1 MDRLLYTAMAGAKQL
16 MEAQALNSH
25 NLANVSTTGFR
36 AELAAFRSAPI
47 WGAGHPTRVFPQ
59 AELGATDLNQGS
71 KEVTGRELDVA
82 LQDEGWIAVLA
93 SDGNEAY
100 TRAGDLRIGSGRI
113 LTTGT
118 GLPVLGS
125 KGPIAI
131 PPAQKI
137 DISTDGI
144 ITIVPEGESPNNTAE
159 VDRIKL
165 VKPAEDNLVKGLDG
179 LMRTRDNVPAAAD
192 PAVTLVSGTLESS
205 NVNAVD
211 GLVNMI
217 SLARQYEAQIKLMRA
232 AEDNDAAMTRAMG
245 LR

>member
-1 MDRLLYTAMAGAKQL
+1 MDRFLYTAMAGAKQL
-16 MEAQALNSH
+16 MQAQALNSH

-36 AELAAFRSAPI
+36 SELAAVRSAPI
-47 WGAGHPTRVFPQ
+47 VGAGYPTRVFPQ
-59 AELGATDLNQGS
+59 TELGVTNLNQGT

-82 LQDEGWIAVLA
+82 LGGDGWIAVVA
-93 SDGNEAY
+93 DDGTEAY

-118 GLPVLGS
+118 GNLVLGS

-137 DISTDGI
+137 DVAADGN
-144 ITIVPEGESPNNTAE
+144 ITIIPEGEAPNNTTR

-165 VKPAEDNLVKGLDG
+165 VNPPLENMVKGHDG
-179 LMRTRDNVPAAAD
+179 LMRTRDNAPAAAD
-192 PAVTLVSGTLESS
+192 TGVTLVSGSLESS

-245 LR
+245 LS

>member
-1 MDRLLYTAMAGAKQL
+1 MAGAKQL
-16 MEAQALNSH
+16 MQAQALNSH

-36 AELAAFRSAPI
+36 AELAAFRSTPI
-47 WGAGHPTRVFPQ
+47 VGAGYPTRVFPQ
-59 AELGATDLNQGS
+59 ADLGGTDLNQGS
-71 KEVTGRELDVA
+71 KEVTGRELDIS
-82 LQDEGWIAVLA
+82 LEGKGWIAVVA
-93 SDGNEAY
+93 EDGTEAY

-118 GLPVLGS
+118 GNLVLGS

-137 DISTDGI
+137 DIAADGN
-144 ITIVPEGESPNNTAE
+144 ITIIPEGEEPNNTTR

-165 VKPAEDNLVKGLDG
+165 VNPPEENLVKGLDG
-179 LMRTRDNVPAAAD
+179 LMRTRNNVPAAAD
-192 PAVTLVSGTLESS
+192 TQVTLISGSLENS

-245 LR
+245 LS

>member
-1 MDRLLYTAMAGAKQL
+1 MDRLIYTAMAGAKQL

-36 AELAAFRSAPI
+36 AELAAVRSAPV
-47 WGAGHPTRVFPQ
+47 WGAGYPTRVFSQ
-59 AELGATDLNQGS
+59 TELGATDFNPGS
-71 KEVTGRELDVA
+71 REATGRELDVSV
-82 LQDEGWIAVLA
+82 QGQGWIAVVA
-93 SDGNEAY
+93 ADGSEAY

-125 KGPIAI
+125 KGLIAI

-137 DISTDGI
+137 DIAADGN
-144 ITIVPEGESPNNTAE
+144 ITIVPEGEEPSNTTQ

-165 VKPAEDNLVKGLDG
+165 VNPDQDSLVKGLDG
-179 LMRTRDNVPAAAD
+179 LVRTRDNVPAVAD
-192 PAVTLVSGTLESS
+192 TLVTLNSGSLESS

-232 AEDNDAAMTRAMG
+232 AEENDAAMTRAMG
-245 LR
+245 LS